1 MRREQAD
8 LRFKVASELGAPSRL
23 KGRPAP
29 TRASSLEKLD
39 TDGKLDRIGSLQGRT
54 DIVDD
59 HFKELFT
66 DPLHQD
72 TPDWMWQWWPREDN
86 PFQGLTARDWG
97 RPPSFAIP
105 PTHIVLGGRRWLW
118 TSGRLWQSSDCRITG
133 LRTQTRCAQN
143 SSLQWSRKMASW
155 RCVDSVQMQCS
166 H

>member
-39 TDGKLDRIGSLQGRT
+39 TDGKLYRIGSLQGRT

-66 DPLHQD
+66 DPSHRTGCGSDGQGR
-72 TPDWMWQWWPREDN
+72 TIPSKDWQPE
-86 PFQGLTARDWG
+86 
-97 RPPSFAIP
+97 IE
-105 PTHIVLGGRRWLW
+105 GGRLPLHSANEHRARRTTVIVDIWETLAKFWLPNHW
-118 TSGRLWQSSDCRITG
+118 TED
-133 LRTQTRCAQN
+133 ADA
-143 SSLQWSRKMASW
+143 M
-155 RCVDSVQMQCS
+155 CS
-166 H
+166 KQLVAMVKKNGKLTMRGFRPIAMLP